1 MDIDDCDK
9 TNFDKSW
16 GGGKK
21 ETTDL
26 FIDYILGEKVNILIK
41 VFNNLPLS
49 SNDDPVGFEDYC
61 CIYTEVYI
69 NEYRI
74 DNEKEYICYILI
86 VIV

>member
-1 MDIDDCDK
+1 M
-9 TNFDKSW
+9 

-26 FIDYILGEKVNILIK
+26 FIDYKLGEKVNILIK

-61 CIYTEVYI
+61 CIYLMVWI
-69 NEYRI
+69 NEYYL
-74 DNEKEYICYILI
+74 DLYSSDYVYIIVLI
-86 VIV
+86 VDVLEVKWKNILL